1 MSTNNIEEKESTAD
15 ASSLV
20 QPPAWHTQPQLK
32 ADAPAW
38 AYAAFCFGA
47 VVALYALFDCA
58 RDRKQRA
65 AHRKL
70 LIATYTKYAPN
81 KLADVDKVLDA
92 YRHNYAQLVQRL
104 DAVYGEKKDGGAQGK
119 EEDKKER

>member
-1 MSTNNIEEKESTAD
+1 M
-15 ASSLV
+15 
-20 QPPAWHTQPQLK
+20 P
-32 ADAPAW
+32 
-38 AYAAFCFGA
+38 
-47 VVALYALFDCA
+47 A

-70 LIATYTKYAPN
+70 LIATYTKHAPN